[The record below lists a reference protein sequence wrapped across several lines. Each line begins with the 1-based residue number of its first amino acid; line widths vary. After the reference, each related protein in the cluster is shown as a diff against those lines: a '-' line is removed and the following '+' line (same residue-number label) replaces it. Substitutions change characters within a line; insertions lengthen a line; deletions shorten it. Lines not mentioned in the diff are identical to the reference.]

1 MFVVIGIS
9 VTVESQTPSTKE
21 PPALAGGHIGK
32 ELGEPVIENNDIV
45 GDDLTDGGK
54 PEGVVLLEV
63 PLKVPLEFGAKIPTY
78 ISQNNSWPQRR
89 SGSLI
94 ANLQNQ

>member
-1 MFVVIGIS
+1 MFVVIGVS

-45 GDDLTDGGK
+45 GDDFTGRKARGCS
-54 PEGVVLLEV
+54 P
-63 PLKVPLEFGAKIPTY
+63 P
-78 ISQNNSWPQRR
+78 
-89 SGSLI
+89 
-94 ANLQNQ
+94 